1 MKSKLLIISY
11 NEGEQDFEKED
22 IELLKKKILLEDP
35 SLIFVCTQKSKSSVG
50 FLGGTHKH
58 FQHIFQKVV
67 VEISYDKVYEK
78 DAKFAL
84 TGVTENNNVRTY
96 IYKKHN
102 YKDLDK
108 NSIICKLSKSTI
120 GTLTTSVLN
129 RQAIYIELIINNK
142 KYILINTELD
152 NSTNNSKK
160 ELEFIGLLKEFDLH
174 IKINEGYNIFF
185 CGSLNFRLNI
195 EKNNFDTNLYGYL
208 LKRVELLSNKEL
220 MNINGLKIYLEHLI
234 NKYSSNQ
241 KLYNFLSKNKINKDL
256 QMTIE
261 NIIKDKV
268 LMKELLTVFYKNL
281 KLSGFRFTCDHQLE
295 NKSYNVFNKYKIISK
310 IMSKKEDIK
319 AKVKET
325 IQESYQEGAVNGVKK
340 IIKINKSKDKLP
352 AMCDKILFAI
362 KDNSIIFEKFQLF
375 KGLKKSK
382 NRMILA
388 FFNI

>member
-1 MKSKLLIISY
+1 MKDKLLIISY

-22 IELLKKKILLEDP
+22 IEILKKKILLEDP
-35 SLIFVCTQKSKSSVG
+35 SIIFVCTQKSKSNVG
-50 FLGGTHKH
+50 LLGKHKH
-58 FQHIFQKVV
+58 FQHIFEKIVL
-67 VEISYDKVYEK
+67 EISYNKVYEK

-96 IYKKHN
+96 LYKKNN
-102 YKDLDK
+102 YQSFNK

-129 RQAIYIELIINNK
+129 RQAIYIEMIINNK

-152 NSTNNSKK
+152 NSINNSKK
-160 ELEFIGLLKEFDLH
+160 ELEFLGLIEEFQLY
-174 IKINEGYNIFF
+174 KKFNEGYNIFF

-195 EKNNFDTNLYGYL
+195 EKNNLDVSLYNYL
-208 LKRVELLSNKEL
+208 LKRIELLSNKEL
-220 MNINGLKIYLEHLI
+220 MNINGLKIYLEYLI
-234 NKYSSNQ
+234 NKYSSNE
-241 KLYNFLSKNKINKDL
+241 KLYNFLSKNKINKEV
-256 QMTIE
+256 QISIE
-261 NIIKDKV
+261 NIVKDK
-268 LMKELLTVFYKNL
+268 LLIKELLTIFYKNL
-281 KLSGFRFTCDHQLE
+281 KLTGFRFTCDHQLE

-310 IMSKKEDIK
+310 IISKKANIRTK
-319 AKVKET
+319 IKET
-325 IQESYQEGAVNGVKK
+325 IQESYQEGAVEGVKK

-362 KDNSIIFEKFQLF
+362 KDDNINFEKFQLF

-382 NRMILA
+382 NRMILG

>member
-1 MKSKLLIISY
+1 MKDKLLIISY
-11 NEGEQDFEKED
+11 NEGMQDFEKED

-35 SLIFVCTQKSKSSVG
+35 SIIFVCTQKSKSSVG
-50 FLGGTHKH
+50 LMETHKH

-67 VEISYDKVYEK
+67 AEISYDKVYEK

-129 RQAIYIELIINNK
+129 RQAIYIEMIINNK

-152 NSTNNSKK
+152 NSLNNSKK

-174 IKINEGYNIFF
+174 IKMNEGYNIFF

-195 EKNNFDTNLYGYL
+195 EKNDLDINLYNYL
-208 LKRVELLSNKEL
+208 LNKIELLSNKEL
-220 MNINGLKIYLEHLI
+220 ININGLKIYLEHLI
-234 NKYSSNQ
+234 NKYSSNE
-241 KLYNFLSKNKINKDL
+241 KIYNFLSKNKINKEL
-256 QMTIE
+256 QMSIE
-261 NIIKDKV
+261 NIVKDKI
-268 LMKELLTVFYKNL
+268 LIKELLTIFYKNL

-310 IMSKKEDIK
+310 IMSKKDDIK
-319 AKVKET
+319 AKIKET
-325 IQESYQEGAVNGVKK
+325 IQESYQEGAVDGVKK

>member
-1 MKSKLLIISY
+1 MKDKLLIISY
-11 NEGEQDFEKED
+11 NEGIQDFEKED

-35 SLIFVCTQKSKSSVG
+35 VLIFVCTQKSKSSVG
-50 FLGGTHKH
+50 LLGGTHKH

-67 VEISYDKVYEK
+67 LEISYDKVYEK

-96 IYKKHN
+96 IYKKNN

-129 RQAIYIELIINNK
+129 RQAIYIEMIINSK
-142 KYILINTELD
+142 KCILINTELD
-152 NSTNNSKK
+152 NSNNSKK
-160 ELEFIGLLKEFDLH
+160 ELEFLCLIEEFKLH
-174 IKINEGYNIFF
+174 KKFNEGYNIFF

-195 EKNNFDTNLYGYL
+195 EKNNLNTNLYGYL
-208 LKRVELLSNKEL
+208 LKRIELLSNKEL
-220 MNINGLKIYLEHLI
+220 MNINGLKIYLENLI
-234 NKYSSNQ
+234 NKYSSNE

-256 QMTIE
+256 QNSIE
-261 NIIKDKV
+261 NIIKDKI
-268 LMKELLTVFYKNL
+268 LIKELLVIFYKNL

-295 NKSYNVFNKYKIISK
+295 NKIYNVFNKYKIISK
-310 IMSKKEDIK
+310 IKSAKDDIK
-319 AKVKET
+319 KKVKET
-325 IQESYQEGAVNGVKK
+325 IQESYQEGAVEGVKK

-362 KDNSIIFEKFQLF
+362 KNDNIIFEKFQLF

>member
-1 MKSKLLIISY
+1 MKDKLLIISY

-22 IELLKKKILLEDP
+22 MEVLKKKILLEDP
-35 SLIFVCTQKSKSSVG
+35 SIIFVCTQKSKSSVG
-50 FLGGTHKH
+50 LLGGTHKH
-58 FQHIFQKVV
+58 FQHIFEKVI

-102 YKDLDK
+102 YKNLDK

-120 GTLTTSVLN
+120 GTLTTSALN
-129 RQAIYIELIINNK
+129 RQAIYIQIIINNK

-152 NSTNNSKK
+152 NSINNSKK
-160 ELEFIGLLKEFDLH
+160 ELEFLGLIEEFKLY
-174 IKINEGYNIFF
+174 KKFNEDYNIFF

-195 EKNNFDTNLYGYL
+195 EKNNLDTNLYNYL
-208 LKRVELLSNKEL
+208 LKRIELLSNKEL

-241 KLYNFLSKNKINKDL
+241 KLYNFLSKNKINKNI
-256 QMTIE
+256 QNKIE
-261 NIIKDKV
+261 KIIKDKV
-268 LMKELLTVFYKNL
+268 LIKELLNVFYKNL
-281 KLSGFRFTCDHQLE
+281 KLSAFRFTCDHQLE
-295 NKSYNVFNKYKIISK
+295 NKSYNIFNKYKIISK

-319 AKVKET
+319 SKVKEI
-325 IQESYQEGAVNGVKK
+325 IQESYQEGVVNGVKK
-340 IIKINKSKDKLP
+340 IIKLNKSKDKLP

-362 KDNSIIFEKFQLF
+362 KDDSIIFEKFQLF

>member
-1 MKSKLLIISY
+1 MKDKLLIISY
-11 NEGEQDFEKED
+11 NEGIQDFEKED
-22 IELLKKKILLEDP
+22 VELLKKKILLEDP
-35 SLIFVCTQKSKSSVG
+35 VLIFVCTQKSKSSVG

-58 FQHIFQKVV
+58 FQYIFQKVV
-67 VEISYDKVYEK
+67 VEIYYDKVYEK

-96 IYKKHN
+96 IYKKNN

-120 GTLTTSVLN
+120 GTLTTNVLN
-129 RQAIYIELIINNK
+129 RQAIYIEMMINNK

-160 ELEFIGLLKEFDLH
+160 EIEFLGLIEEFELH
-174 IKINEGYNIFF
+174 KKFNEDYNIFF

-195 EKNNFDTNLYGYL
+195 EKNNLNTNLYDYL

-220 MNINGLKIYLEHLI
+220 MNINGFKIYLEHLI
-234 NKYSSNQ
+234 KKYSNNE

-256 QMTIE
+256 QMSIE
-261 NIIKDKV
+261 KIIKDKI
-268 LMKELLTVFYKNL
+268 LIKELFNVFYKNL
-281 KLSGFRFTCDHQLE
+281 TFSGFRFTCDHQLE

-310 IMSKKEDIK
+310 IKSTKDDIK
-319 AKVKET
+319 KKIKAT
-325 IQESYQEGAVNGVKK
+325 IQESYQEGVVEGAKK
-340 IIKINKSKDKLP
+340 IITINKSKNKLP

-362 KDNSIIFEKFQLF
+362 KNDNIIFEKFQLF